1 MRGADDARRSRLFT
15 LAPARTA
22 RAPAEGEPL
31 SMHSLVA
38 ATESA
43 AHTVGLPEE
52 WQTAL
57 ALCADAPRAV
67 AELAARLLLPLST
80 TIAMLTEL
88 TARGL
93 LHHQPPLTEDQA
105 ADVTLLHKIRRGLQA
120 L

>member
-1 MRGADDARRSRLFT
+1 MRGADDARRSRLFALT
-15 LAPARTA
+15 PAQAA

-38 ATESA
+38 ATPWATHS
-43 AHTVGLPEE
+43 VGLPEE
-52 WQTAL
+52 WQAAL

-67 AELAARLLLPLST
+67 AELAARLRLPLST
-80 TIAMLTEL
+80 VIAMLTEL
-88 TARGL
+88 AARGL

-105 ADVTLLHKIRRGLQA
+105 ADVTLLHRIRRGLQA